1 MMLVPYVGETPIDTS
16 TIVVR
21 TDPDDQKRVDFL
33 VSRCRAVTH
42 VDDQHTRDLAGRL
55 GGEIKAM
62 EDAIQAAKKGAKG
75 PFSAIENAIEGRAKE
90 ISAPLLAEKRRI
102 AGLLGAYVDRLEE
115 AERAERAKREAQLEA
130 QVREQQQRIKEA
142 ELAKLKAEE
151 EARAAK
157 SETEKVL
164 AKERVQAQLA
174 IAAQAQLAT
183 EMAEEAARIGAE
195 KALRGKIP
203 GGRVNHTYDYKIV
216 DLRAILKAGY
226 MGLLRWEI
234 DKMACRDEI
243 RRQLEKNPDAEPQ
256 IPGLQITKITN
267 VSLKPSARIQ

>member
-33 VSRCRAVTH
+33 VSRCRAVDK
-42 VDDQHTRDLAGRL
+42 VSDQETLDRARRL

-62 EDAIQAAKKGAKG
+62 EDAIQFAKKGAKG

-102 AGLLGAYVDRLEE
+102 TGLLGAYVNALEE
-115 AERAERAKREAQLEA
+115 AEKAERIKREAQLEA
-130 QVREQQQRIKEA
+130 QVREQQRRIKEA
-142 ELAKLKAEE
+142 EVAKFKAEE
-151 EARAAK
+151 EAKAAK
-157 SETEKVL
+157 NETEKVL
-164 AKERVQAQLA
+164 AKERAQAQMA

-203 GGRVNHTYDYKIV
+203 GGRVNHNYDYKVV

-234 DKMACRDEI
+234 DKRACNDEVK
-243 RRQLEKNPDAEPQ
+243 RQLERNPDYDPK
-256 IPGLQITKITN
+256 IPGIEITRETS
-267 VSLKPSARIQ
+267 VSLKPTARIQ

>member
-33 VSRCRAVTH
+33 VARCRAVTH
-42 VDDQHTRDLAGRL
+42 VDDEHTRDAAGRL

-75 PFSAIENAIEGRAKE
+75 PFSAIENAIEQRAKE
-90 ISAPLLAEKRRI
+90 ISAPLLGEKRRI
-102 AGLLGAYVDRLEE
+102 GGLLGAYVNHLEE
-115 AERAERAKREAQLEA
+115 AERIEARKRNAALQAQIT
-130 QVREQQQRIKEA
+130 EQQRRIKEA
-142 ELAKLKAEE
+142 ELAKEEAKE

-157 SETEKVL
+157 SETERVL
-164 AKERVQAQLA
+164 ARERVQAQLA
-174 IAAQAQLAT
+174 IAAEAQLAT

-195 KALRGKIP
+195 KALRGKVP
-203 GGRVNHTYDYKIV
+203 GGRVNHNYDYKIV
-216 DLRAILKAGY
+216 DLRATLKAGY

-234 DKMACRDEI
+234 DKRACNDEVK
-243 RRQLEKNPDAEPQ
+243 RQLERNPDAEPK
-256 IPGLQITKITN
+256 IPGIEITRETS

>member
-1 MMLVPYVGETPIDTS
+1 MMLVPYAGETPIDTS

-33 VSRCRAVTH
+33 VSRCRAIVS
-42 VDDQHTRDLAGRL
+42 VADQLGLDTARRL

-62 EDAIQAAKKGAKG
+62 EDAIQFAKKGAKG
-75 PFSAIENAIEGRAKE
+75 PFTAIENAIEQRAKE
-90 ISAPLLAEKRRI
+90 ISAPLLNEKRRI
-102 AGLLGAYVDRLEE
+102 AGLLGAYVNGLEE
-115 AERAERAKREAQLEA
+115 AEKAERIKREAQLEA
-130 QVREQQQRIKEA
+130 QVREQQRLLHEAQDAQR
-142 ELAKLKAEE
+142 KAEE
-151 EARAAK
+151 EAQAAK
-157 SETEKVL
+157 SEYERIL
-164 AKERVQAQLA
+164 AWKRAAANQALQ
-174 IAAQAQLAT
+174 AQAQLAT
-183 EMAEEAARIGAE
+183 EMAQEAARIGAE

-234 DKMACRDEI
+234 DKRSCNDEVK
-243 RRQLEKNPDAEPQ
+243 RQLERNPDAEPK
-256 IPGLQITKITN
+256 IPGIEITRETN